1 MSQTMFIV
9 VVIDIAFILKMFP
22 LSSGEHYVQRY
33 FMKWTLD
40 GMNTFSILL
49 CVKIILIEYFT

>member
-9 VVIDIAFILKMFP
+9 VFFDIALILKMFP
-22 LSSGEHYVQRY
+22 FISGEHYVQRY
-33 FMKWTLD
+33 FIKWILN

-49 CVKIILIEYFT
+49 CIKIILIEYFT